1 MDTDRNTN
9 ADVYRKATDTASA
22 ECREIHAEILSLE
35 ARVISLQARE
45 ASLNAL
51 MHTLGELLPAS
62 QDAALLYVPAFSIA
76 DVPQVQPR
84 SVADGDLRYRGAS
97 GTS

>member
-1 MDTDRNTN
+1 MGTDPSAN

-22 ECREIHAEILSLE
+22 ECREIQAEILSLE
-35 ARVISLQARE
+35 ARVTSLQARE
-45 ASLNAL
+45 ASLKAL

-62 QDAALLYVPAFSIA
+62 QDATLLYVPPFLIA
-76 DVPQVQPR
+76 DVPQLQPR

>member
-1 MDTDRNTN
+1 MDTERNTN

-62 QDAALLYVPAFSIA
+62 QDTTLLYVPTFAID
-76 DVPQVQPR
+76 DVPQLQPR
-84 SVADGDLRYRGAS
+84 SGG
-97 GTS
+97 